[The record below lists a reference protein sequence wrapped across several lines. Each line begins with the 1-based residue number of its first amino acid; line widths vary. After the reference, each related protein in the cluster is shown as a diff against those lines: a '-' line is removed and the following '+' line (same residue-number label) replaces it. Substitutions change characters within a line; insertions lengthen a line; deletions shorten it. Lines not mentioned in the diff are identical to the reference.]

1 MNGRK
6 VFLISYYICVLVYT
20 NACGESWNNAE
31 NFNPNTWS
39 LEELFYSPKWIGWNI
54 LIDNKDTK
62 TNNTIW
68 KYMHLYPR
76 WWNLFCLKKG
86 VKREDMKLNLS
97 RLLSIA
103 RGFFALVIISGF
115 LLIVTSQ

>member
-6 VFLISYYICVLVYT
+6 VFFLSIIIYVYT

-31 NFNPNTWS
+31 KFNPNIWS

-54 LIDNKDTK
+54 LINKDTK

-68 KYMHLYPR
+68 KYMHCTLDDEIF
-76 WWNLFCLKKG
+76 FCLKKG

-103 RGFFALVIISGF
+103 RGIFALVIISGF